1 MGEKQEKTHK
11 ERKTKP
17 LARTKNKKFKNREKE
32 HLRGR
37 KIERKFLYDVLGQRL
52 AKLYWNGLNVNVE
65 VVSVEERK
73 KD

>member
-1 MGEKQEKTHK
+1 M
-11 ERKTKP
+11 
-17 LARTKNKKFKNREKE
+17 
-32 HLRGR
+32 RGR

-65 VVSVEERK
+65 VVSAEERK